1 MIKVQDWV
9 ASIPEEEK
17 HVAYMGEG
25 KSETRQF
32 LLCGDG
38 WQTYRQ
44 WGFHLDMAFDP
55 QSITAHQQRQVEE
68 TRVNTT
74 KNTDETGVNTQEVT
88 TKESYT
94 TDDKTVVWDDL
105 TDIAALSKTVT
116 EEGILLTWQVL
127 YQHTRLPGRLWA
139 NLRAVGPD
147 TQQVKKS
154 ALMVFE
160 VDPSVD
166 ATPSDIPTMNEFE
179 QMEARVSQLCEQ
191 AYTSADTAVSAASGA
206 VQSQQQA
213 ASAAT
218 AAAQS
223 ATEAASHHQHV
234 EELKQAATNTYN
246 NAVHYAQVASEQ
258 ATAAETAQ
266 QQVATMKDVIVKVQ
280 NNAKHHAEVA
290 AEKAIEAEEYYEST
304 AALKQMAININ
315 ENTKHHAQIATT
327 KADEA
332 AADAATVAESRQ
344 AIQKA
349 VGLCSQYTQRCET
362 VMYNLE
368 ADQRAAALHCINVKD
383 YGAKGEGG
391 DDQQSIYDALQA
403 AVENIRNGRACE
415 VYFPAGVYGLTSGGF
430 GIRLPQG
437 TGGLLIRGAGR
448 ETTVIQYLEEW
459 QSGNQYGNGWYALD
473 VAPEGT
479 AESGNQNT
487 YIHDVTITGLT
498 IRDDFPDKHATHTAK
513 GNATSVAT
521 GEENHG
527 VNIGYC
533 VRASVT
539 DCNLIN
545 LGDEVI
551 DIYSCEDTIV
561 SNNHIENCPA
571 AGPSGG
577 AITIADG
584 SRGAVVSENTII
596 HSGADYVL
604 TADDFGGADGIML
617 PAGVQM
623 SGSIELPDGTVIGR
637 YTTLTEDTFIP
648 VGTKLMKSNYGV
660 AVESLYTPVA
670 DVVISGN
677 TILDMHGKGISLG
690 ATNEGASIANV
701 VITNNVIR
709 GCDMGIRASGT
720 YPKSGVKIHDNIIAD
735 CAEEAIL
742 TTAIEDMTICGNTIR
757 NIKGKYAI
765 DTTSF
770 GAVSRQLITDNLFEN
785 IENMAIGCSGT
796 VIVKD
801 CLFNGVGT
809 TATPLAAMYAAI
821 TKVSGVLTVSG
832 CTLKDIR
839 LNGVKS
845 GINGADYIEYTD
857 IELISKTGVA
867 NAGGDAINAGVKK
880 LIGGNIG
887 GRIAITQ
894 DNAVVR
900 DVTIVSTNIGNA
912 PIYVNAN
919 GVSVIGC
926 NIHINGIYPAIKEAD
941 GKNYNLFANNIANK
955 GITVVGAQTVAVNN
969 INTSVA

>member
-94 TDDKTVVWDDL
+94 TDDKTVAWDDL

-179 QMEARVSQLCEQ
+179 QMEARMSQLCEQ

-213 ASAAT
+213 ASAAA

-223 ATEAASHHQHV
+223 ATAAASHHQHV

-266 QQVATMKDVIVKVQ
+266 QQVATMKDVIVKIQ

-349 VGLCSQYTQRCET
+349 VGLCSQYTQRCEA

-391 DDQQSIYDALQA
+391 DDQQSISNALQA

-415 VYFPAGVYGLTSGGF
+415 VYFPAGVYGITKGGFTIQLPYGSGG
-430 GIRLPQG
+430 L
-437 TGGLLIRGAGR
+437 TIRGAGR
-448 ETTVIQYLEEW
+448 DLTTIKYLPEW
-459 QSGNQYGNGWYALD
+459 TNSSWYAIRIQ
-473 VAPEGT
+473 PEGCPSVT
-479 AESGNQNT
+479 PTSEEQWL
-487 YIHDVTITGLT
+487 HDISITGLT
-498 IRDDFPDKHATHTAK
+498 VYDTDPESHAIHPDKGDSGKEETHGFDIQFCK
-513 GNATSVAT
+513 
-521 GEENHG
+521 
-527 VNIGYC
+527 
-533 VRASVT
+533 RAAVT
-539 DCNLIN
+539 DCNILYV
-545 LGDEVI
+545 GDEAI
-551 DIYSCEDTIV
+551 DIYSCHDVLV
-561 SNNHIENCPA
+561 SGNHIEGSPGAGTAGGAISIGDGSKNVVVSGNTVNATAPNETLDNGTVLDKRNFGIAVESLSIPVDNVTITGNTVTAVRGNGINLAATQEGASITNVCIGDNVIAGCYNGIKMSGAYPKKGIQISNNTITDCVGENESDGYALYTGPATYEVLFVSNIVRNTAGNSAVSLTVASSGQIANCLFSDIGKGA
-571 AGPSGG
+571 LYLVGAVTVRDCTFRNVGFLSAEGNALGCDTGANTLVTVSHCIFKEIRQATALSGVEAVEHTEIAFVEKG
-577 AITIADG
+577 KAITSTKLSRVIGGRFNGYFALNKDGAVVQGLTIHADTIATHAITIA
-584 SRGAVVSENTII
+584 
-596 HSGADYVL
+596 
-604 TADDFGGADGIML
+604 
-617 PAGVQM
+617 
-623 SGSIELPDGTVIGR
+623 
-637 YTTLTEDTFIP
+637 
-648 VGTKLMKSNYGV
+648 
-660 AVESLYTPVA
+660 
-670 DVVISGN
+670 
-677 TILDMHGKGISLG
+677 
-690 ATNEGASIANV
+690 
-701 VITNNVIR
+701 
-709 GCDMGIRASGT
+709 
-720 YPKSGVKIHDNIIAD
+720 
-735 CAEEAIL
+735 
-742 TTAIEDMTICGNTIR
+742 
-757 NIKGKYAI
+757 
-765 DTTSF
+765 
-770 GAVSRQLITDNLFEN
+770 
-785 IENMAIGCSGT
+785 
-796 VIVKD
+796 
-801 CLFNGVGT
+801 
-809 TATPLAAMYAAI
+809 
-821 TKVSGVLTVSG
+821 
-832 CTLKDIR
+832 
-839 LNGVKS
+839 
-845 GINGADYIEYTD
+845 
-857 IELISKTGVA
+857 
-867 NAGGDAINAGVKK
+867 
-880 LIGGNIG
+880 
-887 GRIAITQ
+887 
-894 DNAVVR
+894 
-900 DVTIVSTNIGNA
+900 
-912 PIYVNAN
+912 AN
-919 GVSVIGC
+919 GVSVTGC
-926 NIHINGIYPAIKEAD
+926 NIYCGSKYKAIIEND
-941 GKNYNLFANNIANK
+941 GYRGNLVANNIVN
-955 GITVVGAQTVAVNN
+955 GTLSTGAVLVLADNEGSVCVNN
-969 INTSVA
+969 IDLRTLSA